1 MSERLAVLSRPV
13 IEAAGLQEDSCDSLY
28 DSLLTAYLQEVLLP
42 LEVDGD
48 AVVVLGRGV
57 LTHDVREQV
66 HLGVL
71 LRQLE

>member
-1 MSERLAVLSRPV
+1 MTAHLRGGGHLEEVPERLAVLPGAVVEPAR
-13 IEAAGLQEDSCDSLY
+13 LQV
-28 DSLLTAYLQEVLLP
+28 VLLP

-71 LRQLE
+71 LRQLK